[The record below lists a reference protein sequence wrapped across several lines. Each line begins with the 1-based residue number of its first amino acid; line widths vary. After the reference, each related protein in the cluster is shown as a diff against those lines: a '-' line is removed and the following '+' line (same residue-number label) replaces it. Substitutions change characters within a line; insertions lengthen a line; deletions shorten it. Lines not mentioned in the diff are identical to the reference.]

1 MNTKQHDALAE
12 DIMSEISNLDI
23 AGYILQEVRD
33 FLKYVNHYKLA
44 NIYENME
51 DFKDYL
57 LMLDKQ
63 NSNQISQL
71 ELKESAVDDSIQSED
86 NYFLSNLGTKKLGH
100 NTIVLI
106 SKNDHNLN
114 NIMQ

>member
-12 DIMSEISNLDI
+12 DIMCEIINLDI

-57 LMLDKQ
+57 FMLDKQ
-63 NSNQISQL
+63 NSNQILQL
-71 ELKESAVDDSIQSED
+71 EIKDEVAEDNIQSD
-86 NYFLSNLGTKKLGH
+86 LNYYLSNCGTKTLGDEKLSM
-100 NTIVLI
+100 I
-106 SKNDHNLN
+106 SKNDYNLN